1 MFGFMKMMHRHGCYL
16 DTGDFQSGGMGDVA
30 TSEDAGGDENE
41 GESQDDTADESGEG
55 DTLDAGPVDQQKKG
69 KQTPETDAAFAK
81 LRREA
86 DEAKRALAEKDK
98 EIADMFGASHGI
110 YTWEAYKQALQ
121 ATHQQEQ
128 TQRQQ
133 AQIQQAQREYAN
145 KFKQLEAQ
153 GYDPAFLQT
162 LDQAFSQ
169 HPRLQHL
176 EQMNTKLQQALDG
189 MIRTTAQERQQ
200 QKALGDVDNYFK
212 ELNAEYPEFKDLDSF
227 AAEVG
232 PEVWNK
238 ICAKAKTGY
247 SLIDAYES
255 VNRAELKKR
264 TTAAVKQKTLN
275 NIGSKAHLKTEGD
288 GAGDSGSDIHIPA
301 DTYAMYADMGMNKK
315 QAQAYH
321 KKLYG

>member
-1 MFGFMKMMHRHGCYL
+1 MFGFKAMMHRHGCFV

-30 TSEDAGGDENE
+30 TSEDAGSDENE
-41 GESQDDTADESGEG
+41 GESLDDTADESGEG
-55 DTLDAGPVDQQKKG
+55 DSLDAEPVDQQKKG
-69 KQTPETDAAFAK
+69 KQGKETDAAFAK

-110 YTWEAYKQALQ
+110 YTWDAYKQALK
-121 ATHQQEQ
+121 ATHAQEQ

-133 AQIQQAQREYAN
+133 AQIQQAQREYTN

-153 GYDPAFLQT
+153 GYDPVFLQT

-212 ELNAEYPEFKDLDSF
+212 ELKEEYPEFKDLDSF

-238 ICAKAKTGY
+238 ICAQARKGY
-247 SLIDAYES
+247 TLLDAYES

-288 GAGDSGSDIHIPA
+288 HVCRYGHEQETSTGIP
-301 DTYAMYADMGMNKK
+301 
-315 QAQAYH
+315 
-321 KKLYG
+321 